1 VEASSLAE
9 AFRAAADSAFGG
21 ADSAFG
27 GDDSAFGGAVAVACG
42 ADSAFGGAAVACQDG
57 SGARPFR
64 GWEASGSHTVRASS
78 DAAAFHGSV
87 A

>member
-9 AFRAAADSAFGG
+9 ACPG
-21 ADSAFG
+21 
-27 GDDSAFGGAVAVACG
+27 G
-42 ADSAFGGAAVACQDG
+42 ADSAFGGAAVASGSVARACPDVPGADSAFGGAEGACGG